1 MCRQVVGLNQVVH
14 GCVDT
19 SFLLAVADATLELGL
34 ALRSKEPSEEEGC
47 RDSRGAGT
55 LASTTGASRQTD
67 GSSGSREGNEKSLRT
82 DSRVN
87 SLFRVN

>member
-47 RDSRGAGT
+47 RDSGT

-67 GSSGSREGNEKSLRT
+67 GSSGSREGNEESLVAG
-82 DSRVN
+82 SRVN
-87 SLFRVN
+87 SSYRVN